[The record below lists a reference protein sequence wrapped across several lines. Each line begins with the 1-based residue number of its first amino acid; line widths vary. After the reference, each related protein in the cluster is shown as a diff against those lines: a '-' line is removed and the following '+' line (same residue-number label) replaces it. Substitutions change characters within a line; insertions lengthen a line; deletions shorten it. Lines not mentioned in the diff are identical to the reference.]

1 VQQDNPYPLRTVDIA
16 APDSPS
22 DVSQEEPVAMEEMT
36 KEEFM
41 EKLRGWMMVLAS
53 HFASMP
59 FQLPSRTQ
67 SPGVIL
73 A

>member
-16 APDSPS
+16 APDSP
-22 DVSQEEPVAMEEMT
+22 AMEEMT

-59 FQLPSRTQ
+59 FQAGLNP
-67 SPGVIL
+67 PE
-73 A
+73 